1 MDPNDL
7 VSDEFM
13 KQFGGSAAANAIT
26 FAIFGVLMLL
36 KRLCDRPSKCKTH
49 IHCPCIDVDVVDRS
63 KTNRSDAPKTTAE
76 TGPTLV

>member
-7 VSDEFM
+7 ISDEFM

-26 FAIFGVLMLL
+26 VALLGVVMLL
-36 KRLCDRPSKCKTH
+36 KKLCDRPSKCKTH

-63 KTNRSDAPKTTAE
+63 KTLRSDAPKTTAE